1 MQNPALSAETIVS
14 QRATDADLA
23 ARAATGDELAF
34 ESIMRRHNR
43 LLFRTA
49 RSILKNDAE
58 TEDALQ
64 EAYLRAWRAL
74 ASFRADSK
82 LSTWLV
88 RIVINESLGRL
99 RRRSAQVIPLDA
111 AMESSEQQPEAWM
124 EDDPDQ
130 QPDRVA
136 MRAEVRGLMEARIDT
151 LPDAFR
157 TVFMLRAVEELSV
170 EEIAMALEI
179 PEATVRTRFF
189 RARGL
194 LREGLSRD
202 VDLAIGDAFS
212 FAGARCDR
220 IVAGVLAKFAD
231 ENRTRNRDERL
242 SWVRHRTDPH

>member
-1 MQNPALSAETIVS
+1 MHTAALSAETNFS
-14 QRATDADLA
+14 QATDADLA
-23 ARAATGDELAF
+23 ARALTGDELAF

-74 ASFRADSK
+74 ATFRAEAK

-99 RRRSAQVIPLDA
+99 RRHGAHVIPLDT
-111 AMESSEQQPEAWM
+111 AMECAEQQMEAWM

-136 MRAEVRGLMEARIDT
+136 MRGEVRRLMEARIDT

-231 ENRTRNRDERL
+231 ENRARNRDECL
-242 SWVRHRTDPH
+242 SCVRHRTDPP